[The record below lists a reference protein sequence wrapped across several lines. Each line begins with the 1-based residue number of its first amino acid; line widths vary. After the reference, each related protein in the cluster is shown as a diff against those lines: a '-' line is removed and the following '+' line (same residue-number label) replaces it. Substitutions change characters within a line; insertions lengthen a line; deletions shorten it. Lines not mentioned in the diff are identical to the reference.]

1 MKRLLILILLLMTL
15 VGCIPAYI
23 IFFGDEEFEVRPICQ
38 IAVVSYTGQPTFFL
52 EPLNYPA
59 LVTSSVM
66 ESEVS
71 EENGDFVI
79 LSALFGITRYTI
91 RNGEYW
97 FEVDLNGMRRTEP
110 VFLEDEVLTALDNE
124 ETIGDYIIF
133 DGEMFEQDRI
143 IGGRY
148 WIPESV
154 VFRRPSRL
162 SEGLCYWHILNGTF
176 EELGIPEQSDCVVYP
191 VAYGNDVRFRVGA
204 GTNRGVRFERS
215 YDFTFPVLG
224 YDDVSGVRWY
234 QVEAEG
240 YAEPVWV
247 HEDDVI
253 VDGNCDDILPTQS
266 PPLSPPQTNNSNDF
280 GNCEDFTLL
289 GLSGVIPDG
298 IHTFRWTLV
307 NGADEYVVHFYDYQ
321 GNHASVHY
329 VNLPELTVHT
339 GTLDT
344 GSQLSLE
351 VYAMQN
357 GDMLCGTG
365 RSSTQERLAAV
376 VNHSEEPPPEIEK
389 NDKKKNHG
397 GYTPPDEED
406 YIPPSE

>member
-1 MKRLLILILLLMTL
+1 MKRFLILILLLMTL

-23 IFFGDEEFEVRPICQ
+23 IYFGDEEFDFRPKCQ
-38 IAVVSYTGQPTFFL
+38 IVVVSYSGQPTFFT
-52 EPLNYPA
+52 EPRNYPA

-91 RNGEYW
+91 KDGEYW
-97 FEVDLNGMRRTEP
+97 FEVDLNGMRRTQSA
-110 VFLEDEVLTALDNE
+110 FLEDEAFDALDNE
-124 ETIGDYIIF
+124 DAIDDYFIINGET
-133 DGEMFEQDRI
+133 FEDDRL

-154 VFRRPSRL
+154 VIRRPDRL
-162 SEGLCYWHILNGTF
+162 GSSQCYWHILNDTF
-176 EELGIPEQSDCVVYP
+176 DELGIPEQSDCVVYP
-191 VAYGNDVRFRVGA
+191 VTVGNVVRFRVGA
-204 GTNRGVRFERS
+204 GSNRSVRFERDF
-215 YDFTFPVLG
+215 DFTFPVLG
-224 YDDVSGVRWY
+224 YEDVSGARWY

-240 YAEPVWV
+240 YPEPVWV
-247 HEDDVI
+247 NEDDII
-253 VDGNCDDILPTQS
+253 VAGHCDEISPAQS
-266 PPLSPPQTNNSNDF
+266 PPLSPLQSNNSNDF
-280 GNCEDFTLL
+280 GNCENFTLL
-289 GLSGVIPDG
+289 GLSGLIPDG
-298 IHTFRWTLV
+298 IHTFRWTPV
-307 NGADEYVVHFYDYQ
+307 NGADEYIVHFYDYQ

-339 GTLDT
+339 GTLGT

-351 VYAMQN
+351 VFATQG
-357 GDMLCGTG
+357 GDILCGTG

-376 VNHSEEPPPEIEK
+376 VTTSEEPTPEPEK
-389 NDKKKNHG
+389 KVKKKGGG

-406 YIPPSE
+406 YIPPGE